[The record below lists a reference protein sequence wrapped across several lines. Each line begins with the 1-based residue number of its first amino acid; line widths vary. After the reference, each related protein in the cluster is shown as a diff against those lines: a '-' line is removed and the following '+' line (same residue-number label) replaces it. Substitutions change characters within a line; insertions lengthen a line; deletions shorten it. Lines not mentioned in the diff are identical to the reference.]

1 MASTVTA
8 ALWFGQA
15 NTGDMHDLPLPPM
28 PRLFEGFFLSQS
40 QRPSPK
46 VALLATA
53 SGDSDHEVTSFYR
66 RMSQLDCRPSDLSV
80 TRFTYPDLDN
90 LIHQQDILYVS
101 DGSAPNALAVWRERG
116 IDKIIKEVALAGTHL
131 FAEAEGAS
139 TLFEAYDSLA
149 QGSVSVEVF
158 EDGLGVLKG
167 TLIRHLLRDSLGRY
181 DLPEPIYVVEPAV
194 AVEFRGT
201 SGPYTVPSGNDG
213 CAWRIR
219 SQNGHPQTAKLPIG
233 LV

>member
-1 MASTVTA
+1 MASNVTA

-15 NTGDMHDLPLPPM
+15 NTGDMHDLPLPPL
-28 PRLFEGFFLSQS
+28 PSLFEGHFLSIS

-53 SGDSDHEVTSFYR
+53 SDDSDHEVTSFYR
-66 RMSQLDCRPSDLSV
+66 RMSRLDCHPSDLSV
-80 TRFTYPDLDN
+80 TRFTYPDLDE
-90 LIHQQDILYVS
+90 LIHQQDILYIS
-101 DGSAPNALAVWRERG
+101 DGSASNALAIWRERG

-131 FAEAEGAS
+131 FAEAAGAS
-139 TLFEAYDSLA
+139 TLFEAYDSLTPGA
-149 QGSVSVEVF
+149 ASVDVA

-167 TLIRHLLRDSLGRY
+167 TLIQHLLRDSLGRY

-194 AVEFRGT
+194 AVEIRGAR
-201 SGPYTVPSGNDG
+201 GPYKVPTGNDG
-213 CAWRIR
+213 DAWRIR
-219 SQNGHPQTAKLPIG
+219 SQDGHPQTVNLPIG

>member
-15 NTGDMHDLPLPPM
+15 NTGDMHDLPLPPT
-28 PRLFEGFFLSQS
+28 PSLFEGYFLSHS

-53 SGDSDHEVTSFYR
+53 SDDSDREVTSFYR
-66 RMSQLDCRPSDLSV
+66 RMSRLDCHPSDLSV
-80 TRFTYPDLDN
+80 TRFTYPDLDK
-90 LIHQQDILYVS
+90 LIHQQDILYIS
-101 DGSAPNALAVWRERG
+101 DGSAQNALAIWRERG
-116 IDKIIKEVALAGTHL
+116 IDRIVKEVALAGTHV

-149 QGSVSVEVF
+149 QGSVSVDVF
-158 EDGLGVLKG
+158 EDGLGILKG
-167 TLIRHLLRDSLGRY
+167 TLIRHLIRDSLGRY
-181 DLPEPIYVVEPAV
+181 DLPEPIYVVEPSV

-201 SGPYTVPSGNDG
+201 SGPYIVPSWSDG
-213 CAWRIR
+213 SAWRIR
-219 SQNGHPQTAKLPIG
+219 PQDGHPQTAKLPIG